1 MTPRKHRIAAAI
13 FGAMFAFAI
22 LGIVVQGTRV
32 DWDWN
37 AVTSFGRRGGAPF
50 WYAAVATSL
59 FATVMAIAAVWQL
72 RLSRR

>member
-13 FGAMFAFAI
+13 FAALCAFAI
-22 LGIVVQGTRV
+22 LGIVLQGGRV
-32 DWDWN
+32 DWDWE
-37 AVTSFGRRGGAPF
+37 AATSFGRRGGAPLWF
-50 WYAAVATSL
+50 ATVAISL